1 MARRYAS
8 FFPQRVNM
16 FVNRAA
22 IGSHGAD
29 RSPHI
34 ATFDFGVPNALD
46 ADAYLAA
53 QDIATAGRTSTFTAA
68 YVATEAQMG
77 KWGRNV
83 TAVASGAAT
92 SVVRIIGRDYLG
104 QPIREH
110 LTLNGATT
118 VQGVK
123 AFRYVDTIDWDA
135 TAGTTINVGIGNYF
149 GLPYRSYTLVDE
161 IKNNAIA
168 ASAGTFV
175 SGLSIPGAANN
186 TSADPRGL
194 YLPVTVIPNGVVRF
208 EIRCTIDPSYV
219 YGSAHYYL
227 ALG

>member
-16 FVNRAA
+16 FVSRAS

-34 ATFDFGVPNALD
+34 ATFDFGVPDALD

-53 QDIATAGRTSTFTAA
+53 QSIATAGRTSTFTSA

-83 TAVASGAAT
+83 TVVASGAAT
-92 SVVRIIGRDYLG
+92 SVVRIVGRDYLG
-104 QPIREH
+104 APTREH

-118 VQGVK
+118 VQGVR
-123 AFRYVDTIDWDA
+123 AFRYIDTIDWDA
-135 TAGTTINVGIGNYF
+135 TAGTTINVGVGNYL
-149 GLPYRSYTLVDE
+149 GIPYKSFMMVAE

-168 ASAGTFV
+168 ANAGTFV
-175 SGLSIPGAANN
+175 GGLAIPG
-186 TSADPRGL
+186 TSNFTSIDPRGL

-208 EIRCTIDPSYV
+208 EIRCITDPQYL
-219 YGSAHYYL
+219 YGSQQYYV
-227 ALG
+227 AL